1 MALANQRSGITHR
14 LTDSRLAN
22 VGATT
27 IQQAYGTYREQ
38 FDSITARAAGRFATQ
53 DWRGMQQDA
62 SERLGLYRRI
72 IDLVE
77 ASIRELLD
85 DRIYNKLIW
94 ASMKAVYSGLI
105 DDYDTWELAETFFN
119 SVTRRIFTTVG
130 VDPQIEFVA
139 TDFETPP
146 TPSKRPVYR
155 TYAHAPITADL
166 VANILLDYELAV
178 PFANPE
184 LDSQLVAERIES
196 RLLDLGALRTVE
208 RAEMVKFPFY
218 RGMGAYLVGRLYS
231 ASHLI
236 PFALALIHSE
246 DGLVVDAVLL
256 DEDAIS
262 ILFSFARSYFH
273 VEVDRPYD
281 LVQFLR
287 TIMPRKRVAELYI
300 SLGYNKHGKTE
311 LYRDLLHHLTYSDN
325 RFERAQGQEGMVMTV
340 FNMPDYDMVFKLI
353 KDRFNYPKDSTRKDV
368 MAKYDLVYRHD
379 RAGRLVDAQSFEYLQ
394 FPRTRFEASFLQE
407 LLDAAAQAVEISGDD
422 VIIKHCYVERR
433 VIPLDIYVREAAP
446 GAVESAVVDYGNA
459 IKDLA
464 NSNIFPGDM
473 LLKNFGVTR
482 HGRVV
487 FYDYDELCF
496 LEECRFRR
504 FPPATSIEDE
514 IAAEPWFHVNPG
526 DIFPAEFERFLGL
539 TGDPR
544 QVFEKHHA
552 DLFDVAFW
560 RSAQEQV
567 KNGEMTHIFPYSPDL
582 RLHLDQQAA
591 DTGRV

>member
-1 MALANQRSGITHR
+1 MALADQQSGLTHR

-22 VGATT
+22 VGAGT
-27 IQQAYGTYREQ
+27 IHQAYNAYREQ
-38 FDSITARAAGRFATQ
+38 FDSITASAPGRFAEQ
-53 DWRGMQQDA
+53 DWPGMQKDVSQ
-62 SERLGLYRRI
+62 RLGLYRRI
-72 IDLVE
+72 VDLVE

-85 DRIYNKLIW
+85 DRIHNKLIW

-105 DDYDTWELAETFFN
+105 DNDNTWELAETFFN
-119 SVTRRIFTTVG
+119 SITRRIFTTVG

-146 TPSKRPVYR
+146 TPSQRPVYR
-155 TYAHAPITADL
+155 TYRRAPSTAAL
-166 VANILLDYELAV
+166 VTSILLDYELAT
-178 PFANPE
+178 PFADLE
-184 LDSQLVAERIES
+184 RDTHLAAERIEEQ
-196 RLLDLGALRTVE
+196 LLSLGALRTVE
-208 RAEMVKFPFY
+208 RAQLVLHPFY
-218 RGMGAYLVGRLYS
+218 RGMGAYLVGRFFS
-231 ASHLI
+231 ASHVI
-236 PFALALIHSE
+236 PFVLALIH
-246 DGLVVDAVLL
+246 DTNGLVVDAVLL
-256 DEDAIS
+256 DEDAAS

-287 TIMPRKRVAELYI
+287 SIMPRKRVAELYI

-311 LYRDLLHHLTYSDN
+311 LYRDLLRHLTHSNNY
-325 RFERAQGQEGMVMTV
+325 FEQAQGQEGMVMTV
-340 FNMPDYDMVFKLI
+340 FTMPDYDMVFKVI

-394 FPRTRFEASFLQE
+394 FNRHRFSQSFLQH
-407 LLDAAAQAVEISGDD
+407 LLDVAAQAVEVDGDN

-433 VIPLDIYVREAAP
+433 VIPLDIYVREAA
-446 GAVESAVVDYGNA
+446 GSAVQSAVIEHGEA

-464 NSNIFPGDM
+464 KSNIFPGDM

-487 FYDYDELCF
+487 FYDYDEICF
-496 LEECRFRR
+496 LDECKFRR
-504 FPPATSIEDE
+504 FPPAMSFEDE
-514 IAAEPWFHVNPG
+514 LTAEPWFHVSRG

-539 TGDPR
+539 SGEPR
-544 QVFEKHHA
+544 RVFEEHHA

-560 RSAQEQV
+560 RDAQQRTARSEI
-567 KNGEMTHIFPYSPDL
+567 THIFPYAPEL
-582 RLHLDQQAA
+582 RL
-591 DTGRV
+591 RVR